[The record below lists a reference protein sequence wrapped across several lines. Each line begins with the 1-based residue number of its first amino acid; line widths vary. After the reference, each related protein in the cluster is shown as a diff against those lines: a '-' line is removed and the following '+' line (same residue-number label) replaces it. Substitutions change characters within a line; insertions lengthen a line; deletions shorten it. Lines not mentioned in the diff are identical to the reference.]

1 MGSSTKSMI
10 TILSSGKKATI
21 RTKQNYVVV
30 SQSAVTL
37 IFMKV
42 AMIRILYSICAART
56 IIKIRRLLQYK
67 DVLKASAEM
76 FWIQQHNWQCSYCM
90 VRSQN
95 SFRACCIDN
104 TSLVCRQFHVFSIS
118 VVTGP
123 LVSELKCF
131 QLLVEVQLFKNLREI
146 IMGQ

>member
-76 FWIQQHNWQCSYCM
+76 FWI
-90 VRSQN
+90 
-95 SFRACCIDN
+95 
-104 TSLVCRQFHVFSIS
+104 
-118 VVTGP
+118 
-123 LVSELKCF
+123 
-131 QLLVEVQLFKNLREI
+131 
-146 IMGQ
+146 